1 MGSTS
6 SDKDNPPVDPTLTDT
21 GDTDDQAD
29 NEGLRN
35 NESGEELTPES
46 KEGFHKKLT
55 EKDKLLK
62 QEQSRR
68 EEAERELSGLRE
80 AERQRKLDSMTETE
94 RLQTQL
100 ADSEKEKATLKI
112 NHFVLQEINR
122 RGLSVND
129 PLIKFVVRVPWE
141 VEEVRRV
148 LGDSPTWDEVLRAIQ
163 DNIPSYLDSL
173 EKETKD
179 KSVQTQSQSESETT
193 AGNGFS
199 TDTER
204 TVTPVRK
211 RTWSQREIGAMDD
224 ATYSKHQAEINAAM
238 GEGRIIP

>member
-6 SDKDNPPVDPTLTDT
+6 SDKDNLTVDPALNDT

-68 EEAERELSGLRE
+68 EEAERELAGLRE
-80 AERQRKLDSMTETE
+80 EERQRKLSSMTETE

-100 ADSEKEKATLKI
+100 ADAEKEKATLKI

-179 KSVQTQSQSESETT
+179 KSALTPGQSESEIS

-199 TDTER
+199 SDTER
-204 TVTPVRK
+204 TVIPVRK

-224 ATYSKHQAEINAAM
+224 ATYSKHQAEIHTAM
-238 GEGRIIP
+238 GENRIIP